1 MVGRREEGKQAA
13 GGVDSEGGG
22 DRDCEGALQGAA
34 AELDARKSALASY
47 LAACSNAGVSA
58 APPPDRAQP

>member
-22 DRDCEGALQGAA
+22 DRDGEGALQGAA
-34 AELDARKSALASY
+34 AELDARKSALADY
-47 LAACSNAGVSA
+47 LAACNAT
-58 APPPDRAQP
+58 